1 MEEEILSKVYIK
13 LDEQNRVVAIDGG
26 YTIQNVDVKTWLFID
41 EGTGDR
47 YNLCQSNYLPKP
59 LYTDDGFCAWKYDE
73 KAGLEERTEKEID
86 EDRSSVPVVPTEMDK
101 VEAQLDWTAIMTDTL
116 INSSQA
122 KANSD
127 TMFEKIKAWYDMGL
141 WTAEQVAVARD
152 KGIIT
157 KEQYDEIVGNDKK
170 EEK

>member
-1 MEEEILSKVYIK
+1 MEEETKSKVYIK
-13 LDEQNRVVAIDGG
+13 LDEQNRVVALDGG
-26 YTIQNVDVKTWLFID
+26 YSIQNVDIKTWKFID

-47 YNLCQSNYLPKP
+47 YNLCQSNYLPTP
-59 LYTDDGFCAWKYDE
+59 LYTDDGIPAWKFDE
-73 KAGLEERTEKEID
+73 KSGLTARTEKEIE
-86 EDRSSVPVVPTEMDK
+86 EDRKAIPVVPTEIDK
-101 VEAQLDWTAIMTDTL
+101 IEAQLDWTAIMTDTL
-116 INSSQA
+116 IITQS
-122 KANSD
+122 KANND